1 MYQQA
6 SLANYSLSG
15 PVFKKEIA
23 KHTTL
28 RDLVRMLFV
37 HYNSVTFWEV
47 VTAKLLFM
55 TLPVTVASAERSF
68 SKLKIIQSYLRSS
81 MGQERLSGLAVLSVE
96 ITRAGTMDLNALVN
110 DFAELKARRM
120 SIK

>member
-15 PVFKKEIA
+15 PICKKEIA

-28 RDLVRMLFV
+28 RDLVRIV

-47 VTAKLLFM
+47 VTAMLLFM

-68 SKLKIIQSYLRSS
+68 SKMKTSQSYLRSS

-110 DFAELKARRM
+110 DFAERKARRM